1 MRHVRSALT
10 SFLLA
15 VLVAVAVAGCG
26 RDGAA
31 PAGTGAEPAATPSTA
46 PGAGKRAA
54 DARLGPDAAEA
65 AALAF
70 MRELGMRDPTAG
82 SFRATGAATGEVTIH
97 PRREDGRPLERPTT
111 WVALHRYANGWV
123 VTGARARNAIE
134 VERPV
139 AFARIGTPVTVS
151 GRSSAYEGTVHVSVL
166 EDRRGPDRV
175 LGKGFVNGGAA
186 ELAPFSGRIAFG
198 APSAEA
204 GWLVFSGDSGGDGGI
219 FDATA
224 VRIRFAGH

>member
-82 SFRATGAATGEVTIH
+82 SFRATVPPPGRSPSTRAARTAA
-97 PRREDGRPLERPTT
+97 RWSGRPPGWRSTATPT
-111 WVALHRYANGWV
+111 
-123 VTGARARNAIE
+123 
-134 VERPV
+134 
-139 AFARIGTPVTVS
+139 
-151 GRSSAYEGTVHVSVL
+151 
-166 EDRRGPDRV
+166 
-175 LGKGFVNGGAA
+175 
-186 ELAPFSGRIAFG
+186 
-198 APSAEA
+198 A
-204 GWLVFSGDSGGDGGI
+204 GS
-219 FDATA
+219 
-224 VRIRFAGH
+224 